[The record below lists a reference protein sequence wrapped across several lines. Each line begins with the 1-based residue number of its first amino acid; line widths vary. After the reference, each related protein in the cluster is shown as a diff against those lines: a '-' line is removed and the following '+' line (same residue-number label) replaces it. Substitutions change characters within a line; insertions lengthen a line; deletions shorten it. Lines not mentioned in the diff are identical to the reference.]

1 MPKARKRKDSE
12 FQTTLTKSVFLYGNP
27 NKGKWIV
34 LQQMQDSFTKLINR
48 DIQVLNEDHSVL
60 LQIVKNDKKDPDI
73 RRLEKSLR
81 PSGIN
86 SAFCQNAFDMAVT
99 HLSNRMDNIRKDMMQ
114 EDTGIFSKSKV
125 LFAMSILQCEK
136 KDMVTAMQS
145 LPQKFHK
152 ECAEELTQM
161 SDEEF
166 GFRQAEF
173 LVKYQAA
180 CLEYQIPVLRN
191 CSVPLDSRLMRMEV
205 SNHTAMPYVIFI
217 SDPFHPGK
225 RIAVPVNTSRHS
237 LHKIQTN
244 HMAGTVMIQ
253 VRKGVLRIGW
263 SYDAEKKQPKTTTC
277 TGVDTGITDSFY
289 TSDGRA
295 IGSMSEVIGFYHKEV
310 EPAFAIL
317 SDLRNKKR
325 AIRHYLRKHDVPE
338 DVRRSLIKK
347 MDRLEHMIRT
357 MNMPYRKKRH
367 YYNLLDQEIKNSVKT
382 YMENLNPDTLTVV
395 EKLDIKEFQ
404 KSRQVNGMFSVFA
417 RGKLQKMLLSTLNWK
432 GYDFLEVV
440 PDFTSQVCPVCQ
452 NLDPKNR
459 EHKTFFCTC
468 CGYEDDADYV
478 GAINI
483 KTRAADQEVLD
494 LCQKYQYKH
503 KELQKAMK
511 IVYAGRNLTYRKAAS
526 A

>member
-12 FQTTLTKSVFLYGNP
+12 FQTTLTKSVFLFGNP
-27 NKGKWIV
+27 NKGKCLT
-34 LQQMQDSFTKLINR
+34 LQKIQDSFTELVNR
-48 DIQVLNEDHSVL
+48 NIQILSEDRSVL
-60 LQIVKNDKKDPDI
+60 LQIVKNDKKDPDM

-99 HLSNRMDNIRKDMMQ
+99 HLSNRMDNIRKDLMQ

-125 LFAMSILQCEK
+125 LFAMSILQYEK
-136 KDMVTAMQS
+136 KDMIAMMQS

-152 ECAEELTQM
+152 ECAEELIQM

-173 LVKYQAA
+173 LEKYQSV

-191 CSVPLDSRLMRMEV
+191 CSVPLDSRLMRIET
-205 SNHTAMPYVIFI
+205 SDHTIMPYVIFV

-225 RIAVPVNTSRHS
+225 RIQIPVNTSRHS
-237 LHKIQTN
+237 LHKIHAN
-244 HMAGTVMIQ
+244 HMAGTVLMQ
-253 VRKGVLRIGW
+253 VRKNVLRIGW
-263 SYDAEKKQPKTTTC
+263 SYDVKRKQPETTNC

-295 IGSMSEVIGFYHKEV
+295 IGSMSDVIGFYHREV
-310 EPAFAIL
+310 EPAFATL

-325 AIRHYLRKHDVPE
+325 AIRHYLRKHHQPQE
-338 DVRRSLIKK
+338 QRPTLIKK
-347 MDRLEHMIRT
+347 MDRLEYMIRT
-357 MNMPYRKKRH
+357 MDMSYRKKRH

-382 YMENLNPDTLTVV
+382 YMKDLRPDTLTVV

-417 RGKLQKMLLSTLNWK
+417 RGKLHKTLLSTLNWN

-468 CGYEDDADYV
+468 CGYEDDADHV
-478 GAINI
+478 GAMNI
-483 KTRAADQEVLD
+483 RARATDQEILD

-511 IVYAGRNLTYRKAAS
+511 IVYEGRNQTYRKAAS